1 LVLGALVSNLD
12 LGFKIHYRRIA
23 IDNNKAAEN
32 LVGVIKSIVRMELGD
47 RERAEAARE
56 AEASIKQSMR
66 GQRWS
71 EEEEGRLVKEFQL
84 AVMIIS
90 VMHRRTEG
98 SIFARLMELRD
109 RDSLQYRV
117 L

>member
-1 LVLGALVSNLD
+1 
-12 LGFKIHYRRIA
+12 
-23 IDNNKAAEN
+23 
-32 LVGVIKSIVRMELGD
+32 MELGD
-47 RERAEAARE
+47 RARAAAELEEEAAV
-56 AEASIKQSMR
+56 KQSMR
-66 GQRWS
+66 GQKWS